1 VALMISGTATRR
13 QQNACL
19 PGQATFYHSALQH
32 NCLAVGTL
40 ERFGGLMQNGDEPC
54 PSRRSE

>member
-1 VALMISGTATRR
+1 MISGTATRR

-32 NCLAVGTL
+32 CLAVGTL